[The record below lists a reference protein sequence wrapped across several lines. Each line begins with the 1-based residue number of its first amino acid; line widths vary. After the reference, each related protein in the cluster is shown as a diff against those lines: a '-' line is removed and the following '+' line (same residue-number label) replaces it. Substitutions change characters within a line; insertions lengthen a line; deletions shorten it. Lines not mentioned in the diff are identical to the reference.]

1 MLFKKYHAAKSIS
14 LANMVLYM
22 KFHKSYIHVF
32 MWNADQVMKFA
43 MKSHTKLEISYVIS
57 YEIPQKN
64 SCEILQEIS

>member
-1 MLFKKYHAAKSIS
+1 
-14 LANMVLYM
+14 M